1 MCGASLSLGAMASPT
16 PSNSATRA
24 SNSATVAALARVLR
38 GYSAESPDL
47 NKVMVADIEDQV
59 DELKDL
65 ILDLLRYTARPT
77 KVTLTKASMSA
88 WPIPLQKA
96 ELFAS
101 RIVASVSYCRRK
113 GKTSTNGKKLHRS
126 TFEIYT
132 RLCQLSDRSPSSS
145 RKSVGSVKEVEKED
159 DRSMPR
165 SSSFS
170 GDKSM
175 PRSSS
180 FACTIS
186 DDLDVQPTRVGVP
199 PSSMD
204 LSLSPLRRLYG
215 MDKAEEEAHVSPQ
228 VIGIFSSQEVLS
240 SQDGPAD
247 TCAPPVEDTKF
258 VHFLTSIVAPSFV

>member
-165 SSSFS
+165 SSSF
-170 GDKSM
+170 
-175 PRSSS
+175 
-180 FACTIS
+180 ACTIS